1 MRNLE
6 FKARCPDLKAAL
18 ATARVLGA
26 DLWGDLRQTD
36 TYFDV
41 PNGRLKLR
49 ETPGFQAE
57 LIFYARN
64 EEGDSRPSDYDL
76 AHSPE
81 ADAMRELLARALG
94 VRATVKKRRT
104 LLLLDAT
111 RIHLDNVEGLGAFLE
126 IEVPVKADEAAA
138 KLQIDSLIGGLGFSW
153 EDCIRASYEDLINAA
168 DTASQFLEVTGER

>member
-1 MRNLE
+1 VRNFE
-6 FKARCPDLKAAL
+6 FKARCLDINAAHAKARA
-18 ATARVLGA
+18 LGA
-26 DLWGDLRQTD
+26 ELWGDLRQTD

-57 LIFYARN
+57 LIFYVRD
-64 EEGDSRPSDYDL
+64 EESASRASDYNL

-81 ADAMRELLARALG
+81 ADALRGLLARALG

-126 IEVPVKADEAAA
+126 LEVPVKEDEAAA
-138 KLQIDSLIGGLGFSW
+138 KTEIDRLIVELGFSW
-153 EDCIRASYEDLINAA
+153 DDCIRASYVDLIIAA
-168 DTASQFLEVTGER
+168 ETAS